1 MMSNAGTS
9 VIFEGTGSY
18 APKRVVTNDELAKTV
33 DTSDEWIV
41 SRSGIRER
49 RIADESESVSEMG
62 TRAARAAM
70 ADAGVTGDDIDL
82 IIVGTCTPDSPLP
95 SAAVHI
101 QRKLGIRNVPA
112 FDVVAACSGFL
123 YALDVADGMIRS
135 GRYKRALIIGVE
147 RLSSFTDWKDR
158 TTCVLFGDGAGA
170 AVIAAHPEQT
180 EGVLGSRLYAD
191 GAACDLLYIEAG
203 GSSRPASAETIA
215 NGEHFIRM
223 KGKEV
228 FKLAVTAMED
238 AAIEI
243 CEKHGVKPSDLKLVI
258 PHQANLRII
267 ESIAERMKLTKE
279 QVYVNVDRY
288 GNTSAASI
296 PIALDEARRNNRIQS
311 GDLILLVAFG
321 AGLTWASALIR
332 WH

>member
-1 MMSNAGTS
+1 MSNTGTS

-18 APKRVVTNDELAKTV
+18 APRRVVTNDDLAKIV
-33 DTSDEWIV
+33 DTSDEWIAT
-41 SRSGIRER
+41 RSGIRER
-49 RIADESESVSEMG
+49 RIADETETNSEMA
-62 TRAARAAM
+62 TNAARAAL
-70 ADAGVTGDDIDL
+70 ADAGVTAADIDL

-95 SAAVHI
+95 AVAVHV
-101 QRKLGIRNVPA
+101 QRKLGIKNVPA

-123 YALDVADGMIRS
+123 YALDVADAMIRS
-135 GRYKRALIIGVE
+135 GRYKRALIIGSE
-147 RLSSFTDWKDR
+147 KLSAITDWTDR

-170 AVIAAHPEQT
+170 AVIAAHPEMT
-180 EGVLGSRLYAD
+180 EGVIGTGLYAD
-191 GAACDLLYIEAG
+191 GNACELLYVQSG
-203 GSSRPASAETIA
+203 GSSRPPSAETVA
-215 NGEHFIRM
+215 NREHFIRM
-223 KGKEV
+223 RGREV

-238 AAIEI
+238 AAIDI
-243 CEKHGVKPSDLKLVI
+243 CERHGVKPSDLKLVI

-267 ESIAERMKLTKE
+267 ESIASRMELTKE
-279 QVYVNVDRY
+279 QVYINVDRY

-311 GDLILLVAFG
+311 GDLVLLVAFG

>member
-1 MMSNAGTS
+1 MSKAGTS

-18 APKRVVTNDELAKTV
+18 VPARVVTNDELAKTV
-33 DTSDEWIV
+33 DTSDEWIA

-49 RIADESESVSEMG
+49 RIADDTETTSEMA
-62 TRAARAAM
+62 TRAGRAAM
-70 ADAGVTGDDIDL
+70 ENAGVTAADIDL
-82 IIVGTCTPDSPLP
+82 LIVGTCTPDSPLP
-95 SAAVHI
+95 SAAVHV
-101 QRKLGIRNVPA
+101 QRKLGIKNAPA

-123 YALDVADGMIRS
+123 YSLDVADAMIRS

-147 RLSSFTDWKDR
+147 RLSSFTDWSDR

-170 AVIAAHPEQT
+170 AVIAAHPEMT
-180 EGVLGSRLYAD
+180 EGVIGTRLFAD
-191 GAACDLLYIEAG
+191 GNACDLLYIQSG
-203 GSSRPASAETIA
+203 GSSRPPTAETVA
-215 NGEHFIRM
+215 NREHFIRM
-223 KGKEV
+223 KGREV

-238 AAIEI
+238 AAIGI
-243 CEKHGVKPSDLKLVI
+243 CEEHGVKPSDLKLVI

-267 ESIAERMKLTKE
+267 ESIADRMELTKE
-279 QVYVNVDRY
+279 QVYINVDRF

-296 PIALDEARRNNRIQS
+296 PIALHEARMSNRIQT
-311 GDLILLVAFG
+311 GDLVLLVAFG

>member
-1 MMSNAGTS
+1 MSNQGTS

-18 APKRVVTNDELAKTV
+18 APKRIVTNAELARTV

-49 RIADESESVSEMG
+49 RIADETESVSEMA
-62 TRAARAAM
+62 TIAARAAI
-70 ADAGVTGDDIDL
+70 ADAGITAADIDL

-95 SAAVHI
+95 SAATHV
-101 QRKLGIRNVPA
+101 QRKLGIKNAPA

-123 YALDVADGMIRS
+123 YALDVADAMIRS

-147 RLSSFTDWKDR
+147 KLSAFTDWTDR

-170 AVIAAHPEQT
+170 AVIAAHPEMT

-191 GAACDLLYIEAG
+191 GTACDLLYIQSG
-203 GSSRPASAETIA
+203 GSSRPTSAETVA
-215 NGEHFIRM
+215 GREHFIRM

-228 FKLAVTAMED
+228 FKVAVTAMAD

-243 CEKHGVKPSDLKLVI
+243 CERHGVKPSDLKLVI

-267 ESIAERMKLTKE
+267 ESIADRMELTKE
-279 QVYVNVDRY
+279 QVYINVERF

-296 PIALDEARRNNRIQS
+296 PLALDEARKNNRIQS
-311 GDLILLVAFG
+311 GDLVLLVAFG
-321 AGLTWASALIR
+321 AGLTWAASLIR

>member
-1 MMSNAGTS
+1 MSNAGVS

-18 APKRVVTNDELAKTV
+18 VPSRVVTNDDLAKIV
-33 DTSDEWIV
+33 ETSDEWIS

-49 RIADESESVSEMG
+49 RIADDTETTSEMAA
-62 TRAARAAM
+62 RAARAAI
-70 ADAGVTGDDIDL
+70 ADAGVTVDDID
-82 IIVGTCTPDSPLP
+82 IIVVGTCTPDSPLP
-95 SAAVHI
+95 AAAAHL
-101 QRKLGIRNVPA
+101 QRKLGIKNAPA
-112 FDVVAACSGFL
+112 FDIAAACSGFL
-123 YALDVADGMIRS
+123 YALDIADGMIRS
-135 GRYKRALIIGVE
+135 GRYKRALIVGVE
-147 RLSSFTDWKDR
+147 RLSSLVDWKDR

-170 AVIAAHPEQT
+170 AVIAAHPEMT
-180 EGVLGSRLYAD
+180 EGVIGSKLYCD
-191 GAACDLLYIEAG
+191 GGACDLLYVKSG
-203 GSSRPASAETIA
+203 GSSRPASAETVA

-223 KGKEV
+223 KGREV

-243 CEKHGVKPSDLKLVI
+243 CNQHGVKPSDLKLVI

-267 ESIAERMKLTKE
+267 ESIASRMELTKD

-296 PIALDEARRNNRIQS
+296 PIALDEARRAGRIKS
-311 GDLILLVAFG
+311 GDLVLLVAFG